1 MARARRESNRVPPPD
16 LQTRSEDHSTR
27 LFSPQNIGS
36 VKISYVSKIE
46 NVCAL
51 PAGAF
56 SEPKIATLCSFGTDN
71 NSFCVLNT
79 EFEDFLH
86 SGTLAGH
93 PGWTLWQD
101 TLAGDSGLVLA
112 APGC

>member
-1 MARARRESNRVPPPD
+1 MCVSVPAGAFSEPKIARPRVFPQPQYQLWRNGARGAGIEPPD

-36 VKISYVSKIE
+36 AKISYVSKTE

-71 NSFCVLNT
+71 SSFCVFNA
-79 EFEDFLH
+79 EFEDF
-86 SGTLAGH
+86 
-93 PGWTLWQD
+93 
-101 TLAGDSGLVLA
+101 
-112 APGC
+112 